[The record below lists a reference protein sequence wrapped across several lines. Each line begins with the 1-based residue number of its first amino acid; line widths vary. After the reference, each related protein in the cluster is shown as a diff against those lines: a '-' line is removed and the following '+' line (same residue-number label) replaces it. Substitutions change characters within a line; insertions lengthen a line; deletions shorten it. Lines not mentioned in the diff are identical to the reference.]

1 MTYGV
6 AWQDPKD
13 TKNQIHNSGS
23 SLCWDAQSTVKVM
36 GTVTVLITILPLS
49 SPTHLHRSASSAY
62 SYHCSHIMALAL
74 LPFASLS
81 SILWLLHKT
90 EGRSAYHNIPFPCTY
105 SLWWTKILHAIS
117 ESPKSLFLSLL
128 FLLTILLS
136 PVEAIVEFSLT
147 LARTVSPDIRTCFKW
162 VFV

>member
-62 SYHCSHIMALAL
+62 SYHCSHLIHIMALAL
-74 LPFASLS
+74 LPFASPPPPFCNYSIKQKAEVPITTFPFLVHILYGERRSCMQFPSPPKAS
-81 SILWLLHKT
+81 S
-90 EGRSAYHNIPFPCTY
+90 
-105 SLWWTKILHAIS
+105 
-117 ESPKSLFLSLL
+117 FLCY
-128 FLLTILLS
+128 F
-136 PVEAIVEFSLT
+136 
-147 LARTVSPDIRTCFKW
+147 C
-162 VFV
+162 